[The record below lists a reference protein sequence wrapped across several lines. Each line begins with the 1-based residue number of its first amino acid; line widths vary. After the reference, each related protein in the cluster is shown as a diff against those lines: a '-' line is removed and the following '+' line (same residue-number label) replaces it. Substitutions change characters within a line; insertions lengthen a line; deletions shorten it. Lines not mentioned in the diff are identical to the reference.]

1 MGKYMYIQDNKD
13 VNSKFS
19 RGTGIG
25 FHYFPDDSHYRSAD
39 IDHWLPK
46 LHDLGATWL
55 TLISSTNRSIPET
68 FLSPLIQSGI
78 EPIIHIKT
86 DHIMPLDIDEMD
98 STMHAYANWGVKYL
112 CIFDCPNIRT
122 SWKSGDFDQKNLVER
137 FVDCWIPIAQ
147 LQLACGLPAILPP
160 LYQGG
165 TYWDTSFLSTVLK
178 TIIDRQHH
186 EILDNLILGIYSLAG
201 AHAADW
207 GRGGNKAW
215 PASQPYR
222 TPPGSQ
228 DQTGFWSFNWYA
240 EVMENIIGETRP
252 MLMLAGGARRG
263 QIDPKTNQKKDTA
276 WHTTCNTT
284 IAHAMLAGHLPDYL
298 LNVNYWLLCAQADD
312 VESDDAWLPNKGLI
326 APAAKEL
333 KNMIAKTYPDMITL
347 GKEYINSLNTKKSL
361 KHYILLPRF
370 NWGLSKWHWNMAGP
384 LVQDHDACCGYS
396 VDTALLAETVTIL
409 ANHHEIGLDVEN
421 KLKQSGCTI
430 HRINYENLGTM
441 THNKEPLPTNM
452 LM

>member
-1 MGKYMYIQDNKD
+1 MYIQANTNMDHKI
-13 VNSKFS
+13 S

-25 FHYFPDDSHYRSAD
+25 FHYFPDDSHYRSSD
-39 IDHWLPK
+39 IEYWLPE
-46 LHDLGATWL
+46 LQNLGASWL
-55 TLISSTNRSIPET
+55 TLVSSTNRSIPET

-86 DHIMPLDIDEMD
+86 DYIKPLDPDVID
-98 STMHAYANWGVKYL
+98 STMRAYANWGVKYV
-112 CIFDCPNIRT
+112 CVFDCPNMRT
-122 SWKSGDFDQKNLVER
+122 SWKAGDFEQNNLVER
-137 FVDCWIPIAQ
+137 FVDSWIPIAQ
-147 LQLACGLPAILPP
+147 LQIACGLPATLPP

-165 TYWDTSFLSTVLK
+165 IYWDTSFLSTVLK
-178 TIIDRQHH
+178 AIIDRQHQ
-186 EILDNLILGIYSLAG
+186 EIMDNLTLGIYALAG
-201 AHAADW
+201 PNPADW

-240 EVMENIIGETRP
+240 EVMEDVLGEIRP
-252 MLMLAGGARRG
+252 MLMIAGGARRG
-263 QIDPKTNQKKDTA
+263 QIDPRTNQKKDTA

-284 IAHAMLAGHLPDYL
+284 IANAMLSGHLPEYL
-298 LNVNYWLLCAQADD
+298 LNVNYWLLCAQANDAD
-312 VESDDAWLPNKGLI
+312 SNDAWLPTKGAI

-333 KNMIAKTYPDMITL
+333 KNMISKSYPDMITL

-361 KHYILLPRF
+361 KHYVLLPRF
-370 NWGLSKWHWNMAGP
+370 NWGLSEWHWNIAGP

-396 VDTALLAETVTIL
+396 VDVALLAETVIIV

-421 KLKQSGCTI
+421 RLLQSGCTI
-430 HRINYENLGTM
+430 RRINYEDLDPVSS
-441 THNKEPLPTNM
+441 NKVPLPNNM
-452 LM
+452 LI